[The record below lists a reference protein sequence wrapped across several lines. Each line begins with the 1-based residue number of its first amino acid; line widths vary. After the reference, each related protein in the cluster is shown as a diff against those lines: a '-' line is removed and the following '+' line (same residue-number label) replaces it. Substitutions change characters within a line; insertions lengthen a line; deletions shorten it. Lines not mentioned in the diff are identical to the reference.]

1 MTAATVIAV
10 GAVSAMGLSE
20 RAYEAGVVG
29 EPARVVITRD
39 DALAQAGLQRPFCA
53 RAVATTHAAQFEDR
67 ATALLFEALVQ
78 LGNSLDEKRPGWRQ
92 DRIGLALGT
101 SSGGMLCAETFFRM
115 REMQARGVVA
125 HENEAAEVARRATY
139 FAPLDDALEAFG
151 LSASTVCRRT
161 HLVAAC
167 AASTLAMGIGLRW
180 LDRGACDL
188 VLAGGYDAVSVFV
201 AMGFEA
207 LRATSASQSRPFR
220 VGRDGMSL
228 GEGAALVALV
238 RDDDRR
244 GARSMFYLAGFG
256 ASTDAVHI
264 TAPDRTGA
272 GLARAARRA
281 IDDSGLSAAD
291 IGLVSAHGTATPF
304 NDAMESRAIA
314 TLFQDAPPPVVHPY
328 KAQIGHTLGA
338 AGVLESLALAD
349 AITRDIAPAAAG
361 EGQIDPD
368 AAVLLL
374 ERSETRHFDA
384 GLKLSAAFG
393 GANAALVLS
402 RENSPRPV
410 RPLRPV
416 YLRAFARISPV
427 DLSSLSELICVP
439 RDRLARLDT
448 LCKLGL
454 RAVAELGRIVG
465 VQTLR
470 GAGIVVGHGL
480 GTIDTNDRFDSRRRA
495 KGPTLVDPRLFPA
508 TSPNAVAGECA
519 IVFGL
524 TGPSFAVNAG
534 FDGGTEALACAAELV
549 AAGDA
554 DQMVIVAA
562 DDAGPV
568 ARDLLQW
575 SGQAHR
581 RLEEGAVALLI
592 HAETSD
598 NSRRID
604 LDIEPEHDAGPIG
617 HLALLDRLERLGL
630 T

>member
-1 MTAATVIAV
+1 
-10 GAVSAMGLSE
+10 MGLSE
-20 RAYEAGVVG
+20 RAFEAGIVG
-29 EPARVVITRD
+29 QPARVVITRD
-39 DALAQAGLQRPFCA
+39 DALAHAGLQRPFCA
-53 RAVATTHAAQFEDR
+53 RAVATAQAGHFEDR

-78 LGNSLDEKRPGWRQ
+78 LGSSLDEKRPGWRQ
-92 DRIGLALGT
+92 SRIGLAIGT
-101 SSGGMLCAETFFRM
+101 SSGGMLCAETFFRL
-115 REMQARGVVA
+115 REMHARGVVA
-125 HENEAAEVARRATY
+125 HENEAAEVARRSTY
-139 FAPLDDALEAFG
+139 FAPFDDAFETFG
-151 LSASTVCRRT
+151 LSPSTVCRRT

-167 AASTLAMGIGLRW
+167 SASTLAMGLGLRW

-188 VLAGGYDAVSVFV
+188 VIAGGYDAVSVFV

-207 LRATSASQSRPFR
+207 LRATSAGQSRPFR
-220 VGRDGMSL
+220 VGRDGMFL
-228 GEGAALVALV
+228 GEGAGLVAFV

-244 GARSMFYLAGFG
+244 GASSLFYLAGFG

-272 GLARAARRA
+272 GLARAGRLA
-281 IDDSGLSAAD
+281 IEDSGLFPAA
-291 IGLVSAHGTATPF
+291 IGIVSAHGTATPF

-314 TLFQDAPPPVVHPY
+314 TLFQDAPAPVVHPY

-338 AGVLESLALAD
+338 AGVLESLAMVD
-349 AITRDIAPAAAG
+349 ALTRDIAPAAAG
-361 EGQIDPD
+361 EGQLDPD
-368 AAVLLL
+368 ADVVLL
-374 ERSETRHFDA
+374 ERSETRRFDA

-393 GANAALVLS
+393 GANAALVVS
-402 RENSPRPV
+402 RQKIPRSA

-416 YLRAFARISPV
+416 YLRAFARISPA
-427 DLSSLSELICVP
+427 DLSSLSEMIGVP

-470 GAGIVVGHGL
+470 GAGIVAGHGL
-480 GTIDTNDRFDSRRRA
+480 ATIDTNDRFDSRRRT

-554 DQMVIVAA
+554 DRMVIVAA

-575 SGQAHR
+575 SGQAFR
-581 RLEEGAVALLI
+581 RIEEGAVALLI
-592 HAETSD
+592 DAETSD
-598 NSRRID
+598 ISRRID
-604 LDIEPEHDAGPIG
+604 LDIVPSHADGPIG
-617 HLALLDRLERLGL
+617 HLALVDRLERLSL